1 MFCGVETL
9 HTTKQTQP
17 LLFGAASLSS
27 GDVLPSLLSLVH
39 LCSATAG
46 SRCHSGPAPAGWP
59 VPSPHPA
66 GPGTGKGSSLPLPAP
81 QTADKAP
88 LGRST
93 ASWLHIC

>member
-1 MFCGVETL
+1 MSGGVETL
-9 HTTKQTQP
+9 QTTRQTQP

-27 GDVLPSLLSLVH
+27 VLPSLLH

-66 GPGTGKGSSLPLPAP
+66 GPGTGRGSSLPRPAP
-81 QTADKAP
+81 QTADKVP